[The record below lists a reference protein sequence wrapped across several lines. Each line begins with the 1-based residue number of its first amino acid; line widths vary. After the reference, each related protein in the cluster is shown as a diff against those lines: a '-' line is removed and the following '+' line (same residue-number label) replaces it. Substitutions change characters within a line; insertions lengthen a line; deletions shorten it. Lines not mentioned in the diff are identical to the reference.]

1 MASVKSIL
9 AKKGNQVYSLPPT
22 ATVLDALKLMA
33 EKNVGALMVMDGEKL
48 VGVFSERDYAR
59 RGTLQNHTEQTR
71 IGEMMTETV
80 YYIDQ
85 NYSLEE
91 CMALFSGKHIRHL
104 PVIESERVVGVVSI
118 GDVVTA
124 IIEDQRDLIR
134 GLENYIMGGTYHGGT
149 FIR

>member
-1 MASVKSIL
+1 MASVRSIL
-9 AKKGNQVYSLPPT
+9 AKKGTQVYSLPPT
-22 ATVLDALKLMA
+22 ATVLDALNYMA
-33 EKNVGALMVMDGEKL
+33 EKNIGAVMVMEGEKL

-59 RGTLQNHTEQTR
+59 RGILQNHSEQTA
-71 IGEMMTETV
+71 IADLMTPVV
-80 YYIDQ
+80 YYIHRE
-85 NYSLEE
+85 YSLEE
-91 CMALFSGKHIRHL
+91 CMALMSGKHIRHL
-104 PVIESERVVGVVSI
+104 PVVEDERVVGVVSI